1 MTAYG
6 LKSVGENRFACGSCM
21 FGVVRHTDVHQIG
34 AMIAILI
41 RICGHLTGRTIS
53 SIAVQTVH
61 RIFDRKSRLEKLLG
75 GTIKDG
81 AGFDEIRLP
90 TASWDLPIV
99 SADPYL
105 HRVCVKC
112 CEEALARR
120 VMKPSRLKV
129 RVENAI
135 ATPRSG
141 ASSPRRSKGGH
152 GPADVGQTIG
162 RRVFVFRH
170 DTYGHAFGAC

>member
-1 MTAYG
+1 
-6 LKSVGENRFACGSCM
+6 M

-41 RICGHLTGRTIS
+41 RICRHLTGRTIS

-61 RIFDRKSRLEKLLG
+61 RISDRKSKLEKLLG

-90 TASWDLPIV
+90 IASWDLPIV

-105 HRVCVKC
+105 HRVCVKS

-120 VMKPSRLKV
+120 VMKPSCLKV

-135 ATPRSG
+135 ATLLPTSG
-141 ASSPRRSKGGH
+141 ASRN
-152 GPADVGQTIG
+152 VGQTIG
-162 RRVFVFRH
+162 RRVFILRH
-170 DTYGHAFGAC
+170 GTYGHAFGAC

>member
-21 FGVVRHTDVHQIG
+21 FDVVRHTDVHQIG

-41 RICGHLTGRTIS
+41 RICRYLTGRTIG

-61 RIFDRKSRLEKLLG
+61 RISDRKSKLEKLLG

-99 SADPYL
+99 SA
-105 HRVCVKC
+105 
-112 CEEALARR
+112 
-120 VMKPSRLKV
+120 
-129 RVENAI
+129 EN
-135 ATPRSG
+135 G
-141 ASSPRRSKGGH
+141 
-152 GPADVGQTIG
+152 
-162 RRVFVFRH
+162 
-170 DTYGHAFGAC
+170 

>member
-1 MTAYG
+1 
-6 LKSVGENRFACGSCM
+6 M
-21 FGVVRHTDVHQIG
+21 FGVARHTDVHQIG

-41 RICGHLTGRTIS
+41 RVCRHLTGRTIS

-61 RIFDRKSRLEKLLG
+61 RISDRKSKLEKLLG

-90 TASWDLPIV
+90 IASWDLPIV

-105 HRVCVKC
+105 HRVCVKS

-135 ATPRSG
+135 ATLLP
-141 ASSPRRSKGGH
+141 H
-152 GPADVGQTIG
+152 V
-162 RRVFVFRH
+162 RRVKERWPDDWPPSVRPSPWCLRTRVRRLLIVILLIARWRFHKSPGSSGTR
-170 DTYGHAFGAC
+170 T